1 MMKTFFSILC
11 LLVIGTS
18 PLSAQKKASGDRLHM
33 VVIQLTS
40 GDTLA
45 WKGAVKNITHLL
57 DTWGDKVKIELVAH
71 GSGVEFLIVGKSTQE
86 QKVAD
91 LASKGVRFLACENSL
106 RDRKLTRENVL
117 TAASTVPS
125 GVVEVV
131 TKEED
136 GWSYLKAGF

>member
-1 MMKTFFSILC
+1 MMRSLLFILC
-11 LLVIGTS
+11 LVVFGNMQLV
-18 PLSAQKKASGDRLHM
+18 AQHKAAGNKTHR

-45 WKGAVKNITHLL
+45 WKGALKNITHMF

-71 GSGVEFLIVGKSTQE
+71 GSGVEFLVIGKSTQE
-86 QKVAD
+86 QKISE
-91 LASKGVRFLACENSL
+91 LAAKGVKFYACENSL
-106 RDRKLTRENVL
+106 KDRKLTPENVL
-117 TAASTVPS
+117 RAASTVPS

-131 TKEED
+131 TKEEE